1 MKKWCEFFGDQG
13 GFRTEGPGLGVER
26 GVLRPRGFEDRGG
39 QRAAAS
45 PVDEPDKRLLEN
57 RFRTPDPKITF
68 GSMPVGGVNAFF
80 VRCTEN
86 HAEDG
91 LDFTP
96 GQPIVARRSGRA
108 WSTNKVDKRPRF
120 YFTLQS

>member
-1 MKKWCEFFGDQG
+1 LKTVGDK
-13 GFRTEGPGLGVER
+13 GL
-26 GVLRPRGFEDRGG
+26 LR
-39 QRAAAS
+39 A
-45 PVDEPDKRLLEN
+45 LLTSLIGDCWKAGSEH
-57 RFRTPDPKITF
+57 PDPKITF
-68 GSMPVGGVNAFF
+68 GSMPVGGVNAFY
-80 VRCTEN
+80 VRCTDN

-108 WSTNKVDKRPRF
+108 WSTNRADKRSRF